1 MSPALIAL
9 AVAAFAIGTTEFVMI
24 GLIPDVARDLTVT
37 IPQAGL
43 LVTGYALA
51 VTVGAPT
58 ITALTGR
65 LPRRGLAVGLM
76 GLFTLGNLLG
86 GAAPTYEVLLSGR
99 IMTGVAHGVFFAVGA
114 PIAMSLADR
123 ERGAQAVAMMFAGLT
138 LAMVIGVPF
147 GTIVGQS
154 LGWRAPLLAVAVFG
168 CLATALLRL
177 LLPREIPHARPA
189 GLQPQF
195 AVLAKPRLLALY
207 FIAMTG
213 FGGSFVVFTF
223 LAPLLM
229 EVTRVSPA
237 AVSLALMAFGAAAMV
252 GNFGGG
258 RLSDALGT
266 RRGLTAALVGL
277 VLALAALPFSVPH
290 VLTMFANLLLWSA
303 CCFCLGPIVQSGVV
317 AAAEEVAP
325 DAVAT
330 ASGFNI
336 AAFNFGIATFSAIGG
351 LLVAGPGIMTTP
363 WGGAA
368 AGCAALVAS
377 LFVRSR
383 QPGRMP
389 ISGERSGPAAR
400 STINESTVL

>member
-1 MSPALIAL
+1 MSPALFVL
-9 AVAAFAIGTTEFVMI
+9 AVAAFAIGTAEFVMI
-24 GLIPDVARDLTVT
+24 GLVPDVARDLAVTV
-37 IPQAGL
+37 PRAGL

-51 VTVGAPT
+51 VTIGAPT
-58 ITALTGR
+58 VTALTGK

-86 GAAPTYEVLLSGR
+86 GIAPVYEVLLAGR

-123 ERGAQAVAMMFAGLT
+123 ERGARAVAIMFAGLT

-154 LGWRAPLLAVAVFG
+154 LGWRAPLLAVAALG
-168 CLATALLRL
+168 CLTAALLRF
-177 LLPREIPHARPA
+177 LLPRHIPHTRPA
-189 GLQPQF
+189 GLLSQF
-195 AVLAKPRLLALY
+195 AVLMKPRLLVLY
-207 FIAMTG
+207 FVAMTG
-213 FGGSFVVFTF
+213 YGGSFAVFTF
-223 LAPLLM
+223 LAPLLT
-229 EVTRVSPA
+229 EITRVSPA
-237 AVSLALMAFGAAAMV
+237 AVSLALMAFGAAAVV
-252 GNFGGG
+252 GNFFGG

-266 RRGLTAALVGL
+266 RRSLMAALLGL
-277 VLALAALPFSVPH
+277 ILALAALPFSAPYT
-290 VLTMFANLLLWSA
+290 LPMSANLLLWSA

-351 LLVAGPGIMTTP
+351 LLVAGPGILTTP
-363 WGGAA
+363 WAGAA

-377 LFVRSR
+377 LFVRPR
-383 QPGRMP
+383 RPGRVP
-389 ISGERSGPAAR
+389 ISR
-400 STINESTVL
+400 